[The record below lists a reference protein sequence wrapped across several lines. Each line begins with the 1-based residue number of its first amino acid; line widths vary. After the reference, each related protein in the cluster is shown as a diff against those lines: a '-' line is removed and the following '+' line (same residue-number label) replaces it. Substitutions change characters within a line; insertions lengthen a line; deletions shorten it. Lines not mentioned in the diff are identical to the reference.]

1 MKKTIIIAAAFV
13 FSLASVNAMP
23 TTEILTIPTTF
34 QAQPTYNVSAFCVAV
49 VKGDVVTVKK
59 LIELGED
66 VNKMSQGM
74 TPAMYAAKFN
84 RVEVLKVLIAE
95 GANLKKRSAKGKTA
109 KQYAKLTSANDT
121 YALIETTLTKK
132 K

>member
-1 MKKTIIIAAAFV
+1 MKKTIIIAVAFV
-13 FSLASVNAMP
+13 CSLTSVNAMTP
-23 TTEILTIPTTF
+23 TETLTIPTTF
-34 QAQPTYNVSAFCVAV
+34 QVQPEYNVSAFCVAV
-49 VKGDVVTVKK
+49 VKGDIATVKK

-109 KQYAKLTSANDT
+109 KQYAKLTNANDT
-121 YALIETTLTKK
+121 YTLIENTLKK

>member
-13 FSLASVNAMP
+13 FSLTSVNAM
-23 TTEILTIPTTF
+23 TTTDTLTTPTTF
-34 QAQPTYNVSAFCVAV
+34 KVQPTYNVSAFCVAV
-49 VKGDVVTVKK
+49 VKGDVATVKK

-95 GANLKKRSAKGKTA
+95 GANLKKRSTKGKTA
-109 KQYAKLTSANDT
+109 KQYAKLTNAKDT
-121 YALIETTLTKK
+121 YALIENTLKK
-132 K
+132 KK